1 MLAAR
6 LSSRVGVLPC
16 RHNHNRHHK
25 RNATK
30 NNSVVGDRR
39 GCGGVGLV
47 QMRSSS
53 GSGSSSGNIYPKF
66 NPTFSPDGTLKSGRK
81 NDRVRDS
88 ASKYTRYK
96 KKSCQ
101 EKLPRRSGN
110 TRRSRTEEKTNE
122 VLGRRNMGRRP
133 VSMYAAKVWEDL
145 QEQNAAE
152 KKKQGTSTNAD
163 KENDMSA
170 MLPGFLQCFLARLR
184 KILAFIASKLG
195 ISKKSAQKQMGN
207 FSVMA
212 AVGKLTSKVCVYD
225 PSPTTPIDTI
235 ILLCKALANFLA
247 FYTLIL
253 FIRVLLTWFPN
264 IDWDKNPWLTLRQ
277 ITDPYLNIFR
287 NMVPPLMGQIDLTPI
302 VGFLVMQYITSFIK
316 FLGNRFISIDNF
328 SDGWGGV
335 FFFED
340 DDMYTGLFEDQNA
353 APTAAPPPS

>member
-1 MLAAR
+1 MK
-6 LSSRVGVLPC
+6 SS
-16 RHNHNRHHK
+16 N
-25 RNATK
+25 
-30 NNSVVGDRR
+30 
-39 GCGGVGLV
+39 
-47 QMRSSS
+47 SSS
-53 GSGSSSGNIYPKF
+53 SSSSKTYPKF
-66 NPTFSPDGTLKSGRK
+66 NPTFSPDGTAKSGRR
-81 NDRVRDS
+81 NDKVRDS
-88 ASKYTRYK
+88 QSKYTSYR

-101 EKLPRRSGN
+101 EKLARGSRN
-110 TRRSRTEEKTNE
+110 TRRDRTAEKTDE
-122 VLGRRNMGRRP
+122 VLGRRQMGRRP
-133 VSMYAAKVWEDL
+133 VSMYTAKVWKDL
-145 QEQNAAE
+145 QENNSTSTASAAE
-152 KKKQGTSTNAD
+152 GGAASVPDLPEGLKAV
-163 KENDMSA
+163 
-170 MLPGFLQCFLARLR
+170 LPGFLQCLLLRLQ
-184 KILAFIASKLG
+184 KILMFVAKKLG
-195 ISKKSAQKQMGN
+195 LSKRAVQKQMGN

-353 APTAAPPPS
+353 APTAPPPA